1 MRKVLLATTA
11 LVAMGGVS
19 ATSADITVSGS
30 ASYNY
35 ITNSG
40 SGSTGS
46 GTTETGPAKAESRD
60 MSTTVDADISM
71 STSLDNGMSMSGL
84 ISLHEGGV
92 DDSGWSITGDFG
104 TVAFGGTAND
114 GFGTTNTGTTADEGN
129 TFSTTDG
136 VAATGYPAGTPLT
149 ASPYKATHN
158 DFIPH
163 SNVSITLP
171 TVSGFTLGL
180 GMTDGATNAADGT
193 QWGVTYAMDAGS
205 MDVTVAYASS
215 SAGSGSA
222 NDASSAGV
230 TVVAG
235 DATIKVARNEIDT
248 YEASSV
254 GVSYAVSDALTVQ
267 AYTGTTEKSDLAAYE
282 VKDTGLGLTYTV
294 TTGLSISVT
303 NNDFTGKGGEAL
315 AQDGTRTVIALDATF

>member
-19 ATSADITVSGS
+19 AASADISISGS

-40 SGSTGS
+40 SGTNGS
-46 GTTETGPAKAESRD
+46 GATETGPGSANTESRD
-60 MSTTVDADISM
+60 MNTTVDADISM
-71 STSLDNGMSMSGL
+71 SSTLDNGMSLSGL
-84 ISLHEGGV
+84 ISLHETTGV
-92 DDSGWSITGDFG
+92 DDSGWSISGDFG
-104 TVAFGGTAND
+104 KVAFGGTAND
-114 GFGTTNTGTTADEGN
+114 GFGATNAGLTADEGN
-129 TFSTTDG
+129 TLTGTATL
-136 VAATGYPAGTPLT
+136 AA
-149 ASPYKATHN
+149 PYKATHN

-180 GMTDGATNAADGT
+180 GMTDGATNASDGN
-193 QWGVTYAMDAGS
+193 QWGVTYAMDAGG
-205 MDVTVAYASS
+205 MAITVAYASA

-230 TVVAG
+230 TVTAG
-235 DATIKVARNEIDT
+235 DAKVVVARNEIDT
-248 YEASSV
+248 YEANSI
-254 GVSYAVSDALTVQ
+254 GASYKVSDALTVQ
-267 AYTGTTEKSDLAAYE
+267 AYTGTTEKSDVSAYE
-282 VKDTGLGLTYTV
+282 VKDTGIGLTYTV

-303 NNDFTGKGGEAL
+303 NNDFSGKGGTAG
-315 AQDGTRTVIALDATF
+315 AQDGTRTVVALDATF

>member
-19 ATSADITVSGS
+19 AASADITVSGS

-35 ITNSG
+35 INNSG
-40 SGSTGS
+40 SGSQ
-46 GTTETGPAKAESRD
+46 GTLAGPANAESRD
-60 MSTTVDADISM
+60 MSTTVDANISM

-84 ISLHEGGV
+84 VSLDEGGV

-114 GFGTTNTGTTADEGN
+114 GFGATATGLTADEGI
-129 TFSTTDG
+129 TLSATDG
-136 VAATGYPAGTPLT
+136 DATTPAALAI
-149 ASPYKATHN
+149 PYKTVHN

-171 TVSGFTLGL
+171 AVSGFTLGL
-180 GMTDGATNAADGT
+180 GMTDGATNAADGN

-205 MDVTVAYASS
+205 MDVTVSYASA

-222 NDASSAGV
+222 NDVSSAGV
-230 TVVAG
+230 KVVSGDMTVV
-235 DATIKVARNEIDT
+235 VARNEIDT
-248 YEASSV
+248 YEATSV
-254 GVSYAVSDALTVQ
+254 GASYAVNDSLTVQ
-267 AYTGTTEKSDLAAYE
+267 AYTGTTEKSDTAAYE
-282 VKDTGLGLTYTV
+282 VKDTGIGLTYTV
-294 TTGLSISVT
+294 TTGLTISVT
-303 NNDFTGKGGEAL
+303 NNDFTGKGGTAGAE
-315 AQDGTRTVIALDATF
+315 DGTRTVVALDATF

>member
-19 ATSADITVSGS
+19 AASADITVSGS

-35 ITNSG
+35 INNSG
-40 SGSTGS
+40 TGS
-46 GTTETGPAKAESRD
+46 QGTLAGPANAESRD
-60 MSTTVDADISM
+60 MSTNVDANISM

-84 ISLHEGGV
+84 VSLDEGGV

-104 TVAFGGTAND
+104 TLAFGGTAND
-114 GFGTTNTGTTADEGN
+114 GFGATNTGLTADEGITLSATTGTTA
-129 TFSTTDG
+129 
-136 VAATGYPAGTPLT
+136 GTAL
-149 ASPYKATHN
+149 AIPYKTTHN

-171 TVSGFTLGL
+171 AVSGFTLGL

-193 QWGVTYAMDAGS
+193 QWGVTYSMDAGS
-205 MDVTVAYASS
+205 MDVTVSYASA

-230 TVVAG
+230 KVVSGDMTVSVG
-235 DATIKVARNEIDT
+235 RNEIDT
-248 YEASSV
+248 YEATSV
-254 GVSYAVSDALTVQ
+254 GASYAVNDSLTVQ
-267 AYTGTTEKSDLAAYE
+267 AYTGTTEKSDTAAYE
-282 VKDTGLGLTYTV
+282 VKDTGIGLTYTV
-294 TTGLSISVT
+294 TTGLTISVT
-303 NNDFTGKGGEAL
+303 NNDFTGKGGTAGAE
-315 AQDGTRTVIALDATF
+315 DGTRTVVALDATF

>member
-19 ATSADITVSGS
+19 AASADITVSGS

-35 ITNSG
+35 INNSG
-40 SGSTGS
+40 TGGS
-46 GTTETGPAKAESRD
+46 GTAGPANAESRD
-60 MSTTVDADISM
+60 MSTNVDANISM

-84 ISLHEGGV
+84 VSLDEGGV

-104 TVAFGGTAND
+104 TLAFGGTAND
-114 GFGTTNTGTTADEGN
+114 GFGATNTGLTADEGI
-129 TFSTTDG
+129 TLSATDG
-136 VAATGYPAGTPLT
+136 AATPVAL
-149 ASPYKATHN
+149 AIPYKTVHN

-171 TVSGFTLGL
+171 AVSGFTLGL

-205 MDVTVAYASS
+205 MDVTVSYASA

-230 TVVAG
+230 KVVSGDMTVSVG
-235 DATIKVARNEIDT
+235 RNEIDT
-248 YEASSV
+248 YEATSV
-254 GVSYAVSDALTVQ
+254 GASYAVNDSLTVQ
-267 AYTGTTEKSDLAAYE
+267 AYTGTTEKSDTAAYE
-282 VKDTGLGLTYTV
+282 VKDTGIGLTYTV
-294 TTGLSISVT
+294 TTGLTISVT
-303 NNDFTGKGGEAL
+303 NNDFTGKGGTAGAE
-315 AQDGTRTVIALDATF
+315 DGTRTVVALDATF